1 MKNSSCS
8 CSKEKLT
15 STTASLF
22 PFASVRNRAQQAG
35 RLMMYGHLSFE
46 LAKHAK
52 QKLNA
57 GSPVLVYLVCGRP
70 KRAAKVTEQKQNGTS
85 TRAANGTFTWEK
97 PHLCE

>member
-1 MKNSSCS
+1 MKNSTCS

-57 GSPVLVYLVCGRP
+57 ARPSVYLVCGRLP

-85 TRAANGTFTWEK
+85 TRAANGTFTWEATFM
-97 PHLCE
+97 